1 MAALD
6 VRVGGGKS
14 GLHGNTVPANG
25 RRGRPQGKCHRKQT
39 AMASAREGA
48 GTARVKGCGK
58 SAPRSRQREWQGK
71 PHREQDQI
79 GTAGRAIARACFR
92 AAVRVGRTRRSA
104 TDVPDEW
111 PSPLRG
117 GTEPGLQAVWQF
129 SFGLPQSDPAFRH
142 ERRLD
147 WNTVLE
153 RIMNKQNRAVTKSR
167 PWVRAASTTLGVVN
181 HLLTP

>member
-39 AMASAREGA
+39 AMASARKGA
-48 GTARVKGCGK
+48 GAARVKGCGK
-58 SAPRSRQREWQGK
+58 SAPRSRRREWQGK

-79 GTAGRAIARACFR
+79 GTTGRAIVRACFR
-92 AAVRVGRTRRSA
+92 AVVRVGRTRRSA

-111 PSPLRG
+111 PSPPRG
-117 GTEPGLQAVWQF
+117 GTEPGLQAVWQ
-129 SFGLPQSDPAFRH
+129 SL
-142 ERRLD
+142 LC
-147 WNTVLE
+147 LE
-153 RIMNKQNRAVTKSR
+153 ATRNR
-167 PWVRAASTTLGVVN
+167 PRAAATLQL
-181 HLLTP
+181 HLNRTYHEQIKRGCVKVEALRGSRAGNTRRG